1 MSSYEVTSTHVQK
14 IPLSSF
20 FAILERT
27 MASLLALSPPA
38 MGPKNTTTG
47 LCLEHENDAR
57 HIRSDICEEFISLQ
71 NPKILP
77 GGWGFFFG
85 GGGGRE
91 GLMLQI

>member
-1 MSSYEVTSTHVQK
+1 MSSYEVTSTPVQK

-47 LCLEHENDAR
+47 LRLEHENDAR
-57 HIRSDICEEFISLQ
+57 HITVDQISEKFITLLS
-71 NPKILP
+71 PKMFA
-77 GGWGFFFG
+77 GWVGFF
-85 GGGGRE
+85 GGRE